1 MGLKGLGLVWAGG
14 GLDCI
19 FGLFGPT
26 SIKLEVGSG
35 GVFMKPAENSLV
47 VCSMLAE
54 VAVIEAAPPEAAEAA
69 EAEDGGG
76 GGGRLLLLP
85 MLFLKTSWR

>member
-54 VAVIEAAPPEAAEAA
+54 VAVIEAAPPEAAEA
-69 EAEDGGG
+69 EDGG